1 VNGSCSGSYPMVN
14 FNITGVETLG
24 SATRAL
30 FKEFVSWHYIYG
42 KSVGHLRTV
51 YK

>member
-1 VNGSCSGSYPMVN
+1 MVS

-24 SATRAL
+24 SATTAL
-30 FKEFVSWHYIYG
+30 FKEFVSWHYIHG
-42 KSVGHLRTV
+42 ISVGHLRTV

>member
-1 VNGSCSGSYPMVN
+1 VNGSCAGSYPMFS

-24 SATRAL
+24 SSTTAL
-30 FKEFVSWHYIYG
+30 FKEFVPWHYIHG
-42 KSVGHLRTV
+42 ISVDRLRTV